1 MAKREITTKECGIFK
16 TKISNAL
23 LQSDNIRELV
33 LDDSSGTIT
42 ASTLTNFKEHVKSH
56 LFIDETITDVST
68 YIYYDVIVP
77 NTGTQT
83 KDLRMYIYCICS
95 RDILENYQKEGY
107 YGNRTDILSQMV
119 EEILLDYDLIKTFG
133 IGDLT
138 LTDVDI
144 YNSTTFYGRIM
155 QFVVPNFR

>member
-1 MAKREITTKECGIFK
+1 MAKREITTKECGIYK

-42 ASTLTNFKEHVKSH
+42 ASTLTNFKQHVKSH
-56 LFIDETITDVST
+56 LFIDETITDTST
-68 YIYYDVIVP
+68 YIYYDVIVS
-77 NTGTQT
+77 NTGTQI
-83 KDLRMYIYCICS
+83 KDLRVILYCICS
-95 RDILENYQKEGY
+95 RDILETYQKEGY

-119 EEILLDYDLIKTFG
+119 EEVLLDEDIVKTFG
-133 IGDLT
+133 VGDLT

>member
-1 MAKREITTKECGIFK
+1 MEKRELTTRECGIFK

-42 ASTLTNFKEHVKSH
+42 ASTLTNFKQHVKSH
-56 LFIDETITDVST
+56 LFIDDTITETTT

-77 NTGTQT
+77 NTGTQI
-83 KDLRMYIYCICS
+83 KDLRILVYCICN

-107 YGNRTDILSQMV
+107 YGNRADILAQMV
-119 EEILLDYDLIKTFG
+119 EEVLLDEDIIKTFG

-138 LTDVDI
+138 LTDVEI
-144 YNSTTFYGRIM
+144 YNSTTFYGRIL

>member
-1 MAKREITTKECGIFK
+1 MATREITTKECGIFK

-23 LQSDNIRELV
+23 LQSDNIRDLV
-33 LDDSSGTIT
+33 LNDTSGTIT
-42 ASTLTNFKEHVKSH
+42 ASTLTDFKEHVKSH
-56 LFIDETITDVST
+56 LFIDDTITDVST

-77 NTGTQT
+77 NTGTQI
-83 KDLRMYIYCICS
+83 KDLRVIIYCICS

-107 YGNRTDILSQMV
+107 YGNRTDVLSQMV
-119 EEILLDYDLIKTFG
+119 EEVLLDEDIINTFG
-133 IGDLT
+133 IGNLT
-138 LTDVDI
+138 LTDIDI

>member
-33 LDDSSGTIT
+33 LDDTSGTIT
-42 ASTLTNFKEHVKSH
+42 SNTLTDFKEHVKSH
-56 LFIDETITDVST
+56 LFIDETITETTT
-68 YIYYDVIVP
+68 YIYYDVIIQ
-77 NTGTQT
+77 NTGTQI
-83 KDLRMYIYCICS
+83 KDLRVLVYCICN
-95 RDILENYQKEGY
+95 RDILENFQKEGY
-107 YGNRTDILSQMV
+107 YGNRTDVLSQMV
-119 EEILLDYDLIKTFG
+119 EEVLLDEEVVKSFG

-138 LTDVDI
+138 LTDVEI
-144 YNSTTFYGRIM
+144 YNSTTFYGRIL